1 MKTNFIKF
9 SILLLIFS
17 SIEINSNSAY
27 SQIKNKI
34 FDKTDKIFT
43 SKRYKQS
50 ITERDDL
57 CGKVKILRS
66 DSLEMQNTIAVKE
79 KEINDLKE
87 KNLKQ
92 KQAYSDL
99 LNSSLSEAEKLHLAL
114 KNKNND
120 LEEKENLLKDR
131 ENRLIEMQ
139 ALINRQDSITK
150 ALNNLV
156 KNALL
161 GFNSDELSIETKNG
175 KVYVSLSDKLLFKS
189 GSSSVENKG
198 QEALGK
204 LAQALEKN
212 NEIDILIEGHTD
224 NIPIKTA
231 LYKDNWD
238 LSTARATS
246 IVRILT
252 ENYRLDARKVT
263 AAGKSEFFPKA
274 SNDIAEGRAKNR
286 RTEIILSPKLEELMK
301 IIQP

>member
-1 MKTNFIKF
+1 MKSKFINYTVYCF
-9 SILLLIFS
+9 IVFI
-17 SIEINSNSAY
+17 INAADYSAFGQLK
-27 SQIKNKI
+27 SKI
-34 FDKTDKIFT
+34 IDKTDQIFT

-57 CGKVKILRS
+57 CGKVKALRI
-66 DSLEMQNTIAVKE
+66 DSLAKE
-79 KEINDLKE
+79 KTIETKENEIKELKE
-87 KNLKQ
+87 KSLKQ
-92 KQAYSDL
+92 KQAYNDL
-99 LNSSLSEAEKLHLAL
+99 LNSSLTEAEKLHLAL
-114 KNKNND
+114 KNKNNE
-120 LEEKENLLKDR
+120 LEEKENLLKER
-131 ENRLIEMQ
+131 EIKLSEMQ
-139 ALINRQDSITK
+139 AMINRQDSITK

-189 GSSSVENKG
+189 GSASVENKG
-198 QEALGK
+198 EEALNK
-204 LAQALEKN
+204 LAKALERN

-224 NIPIKTA
+224 NIPIKTSI
-231 LYKDNWD
+231 YKDNWD

-252 ENYRLDARKVT
+252 ENYQLDAKKVT

-274 SNDIAEGRAKNR
+274 SNETPEGRSKNR

>member
-1 MKTNFIKF
+1 M
-9 SILLLIFS
+9 LLIFS

>member
-1 MKTNFIKF
+1 MKTHLFKLF
-9 SILLLIFS
+9 VLSIIFS
-17 SIEINSNSAY
+17 FPEINSNYAF

-34 FDKTDKIFT
+34 IDKTDKIFT

-50 ITERDDL
+50 ISERDEL

-66 DSLEMQNTIAVKE
+66 DSQLMQNTLAIKE
-79 KEINDLKE
+79 KEINELNQKI
-87 KNLKQ
+87 LKQ

-120 LEEKENLLKDR
+120 LEEKEKLLKDR
-131 ENRLIEMQ
+131 EIKLIEMQ

-150 ALNNLV
+150 SLNNLV

-189 GSSSVENKG
+189 GSSSIENKG
-198 QEALGK
+198 EEALSK

-231 LYKDNWD
+231 VFKDNWD

-263 AAGKSEFFPKA
+263 AAGKSEFFPK
-274 SNDIAEGRAKNR
+274 SGNDTPEGRAKNR